1 MRYLRLAVW
10 LFVETL
16 VRPHVQD
23 HAAALTLEA
32 LFVPYLQQLR
42 FTINGISRRT
52 IAFRTIII
60 TDLRNLQTRQFAN
73 RRLRQN
79 RQV

>member
-10 LFVETL
+10 LFVETF

-32 LFVPYLQQLR
+32 LFVPYLQQLY
-42 FTINGISRRT
+42 FTISRTSRRT
-52 IAFRTIII
+52 NAFRTII

-73 RRLRQN
+73 R
-79 RQV
+79 